1 MARKHNYIHS
11 TFILTI
17 MTYHNTSIDH
27 NITVQLG
34 TNTSHD
40 SKDPDFQI
48 LKRELTHDENDLS
61 RIFSKTVS
69 KFLL

>member
-1 MARKHNYIHS
+1 
-11 TFILTI
+11 

-48 LKRELTHDENDLS
+48 LKRELTHDENDLR